1 MDIKENQLHVYLVF
15 FILIGECTLM
25 DLCLLD
31 IKLIIKIVIEEVK
44 KYNVLYEYLSE
55 QLDEKVHIFV
65 PESEILKI

>member
-1 MDIKENQLHVYLVF
+1 MDIKENSLHVYLVF

-25 DLCLLD
+25 DLGLLN
-31 IKLIIKIVIEEVK
+31 IKLIIRIVIEEAK
-44 KYNVLYEYLSE
+44 KHNVLYEYLSE